1 MDGQDPI
8 AAVCPS
14 KTRRTTHDRACKAFC
29 KGWKHFLDVLGICYN
44 ERKEYE
50 ASVLFILPI
59 TLEITATVLI
69 LLKMFNCIRPLI
81 LFLEKDKIPCA

>member
-1 MDGQDPI
+1 MYGQDPI

-44 ERKEYE
+44 ERK
-50 ASVLFILPI
+50 
-59 TLEITATVLI
+59 
-69 LLKMFNCIRPLI
+69 LI
-81 LFLEKDKIPCA
+81 LFLEKDKIPCP

>member
-1 MDGQDPI
+1 MVKIQSLLCVPVKLVGQHMTEL
-8 AAVCPS
+8 A
-14 KTRRTTHDRACKAFC
+14 
-29 KGWKHFLDVLGICYN
+29 KHFAKAGFLNVLGICYN

-50 ASVLFILPI
+50 ALVLFILPI